1 MNLHEFLT
9 PIQDICR
16 RPGPFD
22 RIVLTSRVRLARNL
36 KDTPFPGRATKQQ
49 RDEHLQIIKPVV
61 ESLTSMKK
69 GFSQELNDLA
79 DLDRQLLVERHLISR
94 ELAKKKQGAAFVLS
108 KDETCSIMINEE
120 DHLRMQ
126 VILPGLQVKE
136 AWKAVD
142 KIDTQLENKLP
153 IAFSGRYGFLTA
165 CPTNTGT
172 GMRVSAM
179 LHLPGLVIA
188 EHMQQTI
195 TAVNK
200 LGLAVRG
207 LYGEG
212 TEALGNVFQIS
223 NQMTLGETEFDII
236 ERLNKVVVQIIENEE
251 NARAKLLES
260 NPEMVFNNIGRA
272 YGILTNAHVIS
283 SKEAKNLLSLL
294 RLGLDLGYFPEMDPE
309 VVDELFIVTEPAH
322 IQHRECKKM
331 SPEERDIMRATQ
343 LRERLEGMQRPSMQV
358 IAAKNDD
365 QPDTGESDS
374 SEDTQTDAEDGSGQE
389 T

>member
-1 MNLHEFLT
+1 MNLHQFLT

-36 KDTPFPGRATKQQ
+36 KDTPFPGRASKQQ
-49 RDEHLQIIKPVV
+49 RADHLQAIQPVV
-61 ESLTSMKK
+61 ETLPPMKK
-69 GFSQELNDLA
+69 GFSSDLVSLE

-126 VILPGLQVKE
+126 VILPGLQIKE
-136 AWKAVD
+136 AWKAVN
-142 KIDTQLENKLP
+142 KLDTLLEDKLP

-172 GMRVSAM
+172 GIRVSAM

-223 NQMTLGETEFDII
+223 NQMTLGETENDII

-260 NPEMVFNNIGRA
+260 NPEMLFNNIGRA

-294 RLGLDLGYFPEMDPE
+294 RLGLDLGYFPDMDPE
-309 VVDELFIVTEPAH
+309 VVDELFIVTEPGH
-322 IQHRECKKM
+322 IQFKEAKKM

-343 LRERLEGMQRPSMQV
+343 LRERLEGMAKPQMSTVSDEDPPSE
-358 IAAKNDD
+358 N
-365 QPDTGESDS
+365 PEG
-374 SEDTQTDAEDGSGQE
+374 SEEEEGPSE
-389 T
+389 C

>member
-1 MNLHEFLT
+1 MNLHQFLT

-36 KDTPFPGRATKQQ
+36 KDTPFPGRASKQQ
-49 RDEHLQIIKPVV
+49 REDHLQAIQPVV
-61 ESLTSMKK
+61 EALPPMKK
-69 GFSQELNDLA
+69 GFASDLVSLE

-126 VILPGLQVKE
+126 VILPGLQIKE
-136 AWKAVD
+136 AWKAVN
-142 KIDTQLENKLP
+142 KLDTLLEDKLP

-172 GMRVSAM
+172 GIRVSAM

-223 NQMTLGETEFDII
+223 NQMTLGETENDII

-260 NPEMVFNNIGRA
+260 NPEMLLNNIGRA

-294 RLGLDLGYFPEMDPE
+294 RLGLDLGYFPDMDPE
-309 VVDELFIVTEPAH
+309 VVDELFIVTEPGH
-322 IQHRECKKM
+322 IQSKEAKKM

-343 LRERLEGMQRPSMQV
+343 LRERLEGMAKPQMATASDEDPPSE
-358 IAAKNDD
+358 N
-365 QPDTGESDS
+365 PEG
-374 SEDTQTDAEDGSGQE
+374 SEEEEGPSE
-389 T
+389 C

>member
-1 MNLHEFLT
+1 MNLHQFLT

-36 KDTPFPGRATKQQ
+36 KDTPFPGRASKQQ
-49 RDEHLQIIKPVV
+49 REDHLQAIQPVV
-61 ESLTSMKK
+61 EALPPMKK
-69 GFSQELNDLA
+69 GFSSDLVSLE

-126 VILPGLQVKE
+126 VILPGLQIKE
-136 AWKAVD
+136 AWKAVN
-142 KIDTQLENKLP
+142 KLDTLLEDKLP

-172 GMRVSAM
+172 GIRVSAM

-223 NQMTLGETEFDII
+223 NQMTLGETENDII

-260 NPEMVFNNIGRA
+260 NPEMLFNNIGRA

-294 RLGLDLGYFPEMDPE
+294 RLGLDLGYFPDMDPE
-309 VVDELFIVTEPAH
+309 VVDELFIVTEPGH
-322 IQHRECKKM
+322 IQFKEAKKM

-343 LRERLEGMQRPSMQV
+343 LRERLEGMAKPQMATASDEDPPSE
-358 IAAKNDD
+358 N
-365 QPDTGESDS
+365 PEGSEEEESP
-374 SEDTQTDAEDGSGQE
+374 SEC
-389 T
+389 

>member
-1 MNLHEFLT
+1 MNLHQFLT

-36 KDTPFPGRATKQQ
+36 KDTPFPGRASKQQ
-49 RDEHLQIIKPVV
+49 REDHLQAIQPVV
-61 ESLTSMKK
+61 EALPPMKK
-69 GFSQELNDLA
+69 GFSSDLVSLE

-126 VILPGLQVKE
+126 VILPGLQIKE
-136 AWKAVD
+136 AWKAVN
-142 KIDTQLENKLP
+142 KLDTLLEDKLP

-172 GMRVSAM
+172 GIRVSAM

-223 NQMTLGETEFDII
+223 NQMTLGETENDII

-260 NPEMVFNNIGRA
+260 NPEMLFNNIGRA

-294 RLGLDLGYFPEMDPE
+294 RLGLDLGYFPDMDPE
-309 VVDELFIVTEPAH
+309 VVDELFIVTEPGH
-322 IQHRECKKM
+322 IQFKEAKKM

-343 LRERLEGMQRPSMQV
+343 LRERLEGMAKPQMATASDEDPPSE
-358 IAAKNDD
+358 N
-365 QPDTGESDS
+365 PEG
-374 SEDTQTDAEDGSGQE
+374 SEEEEGPSE
-389 T
+389 C